1 MPWICHEYRQGN
13 SSPSVWSYESIKW
26 STRWAI
32 QIVPTWKSF
41 SNVKSIV
48 CEEIDW
54 EVCSVGKLREM
65 TKTPQEHNKENS
77 EFLNFM
83 NNGISLF
90 WLELCHR
97 SLSTGTICYSH
108 AYTHCITFL
117 TPIFSN
123 LSNKSNKQIKQT
135 KKSKE
140 NKKYISGCS
149 VDILKGNSS
158 VEHITSHS
166 VKDTFGFT
174 SWSTDDQE
182 REMHFS

>member
-1 MPWICHEYRQGN
+1 M
-13 SSPSVWSYESIKW
+13 
-26 STRWAI
+26 
-32 QIVPTWKSF
+32 PTWKSF

-108 AYTHCITFL
+108 AYTRYPL
-117 TPIFSN
+117 YYLSDSN
-123 LSNKSNKQIKQT
+123 LQQSLKQVKQIKQIKQT

-140 NKKYISGCS
+140 NKKYISGSS